1 MKSAHTYCALRMFFG
16 FLMTAAW
23 VWSTYLMPTDFFRIF
38 SWAVWLWA
46 FYPLHDIINE
56 HENKSTEKK
65 VSEWFVLIA
74 LIGIVFWVA
83 QKNEIEFF
91 DTTTCAFFTLL
102 MAGLILEKWASIKKI
117 PEDILAEDISN
128 LIFYT
133 KPKCEPV
140 TGDNA

>member
-1 MKSAHTYCALRMFFG
+1 MLFG

-23 VWSTYLMPTDFFRIF
+23 VWSTYLMPSDFFRLF
-38 SWAVWLWA
+38 FWAVWLWA

-56 HENKSTEKK
+56 HESISIEKK
-65 VSEWFVLIA
+65 ISEWLVLIS

-102 MAGLILEKWASIKKI
+102 MAGLVLEKWASIKKI
-117 PEDILAEDISN
+117 PNEILAQDISK
-128 LIFYT
+128 LILSP
-133 KPKCEPV
+133 KQKCEIE
-140 TGDNA
+140 